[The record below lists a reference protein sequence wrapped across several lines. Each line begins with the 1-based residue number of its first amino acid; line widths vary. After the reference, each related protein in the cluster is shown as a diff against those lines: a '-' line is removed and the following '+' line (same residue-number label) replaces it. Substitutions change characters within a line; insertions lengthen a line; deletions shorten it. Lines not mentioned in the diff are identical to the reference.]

1 MSDAAE
7 KPVYFHSAIAR
18 ALTDNGVET
27 VFGLI
32 GDANLYMVDAFLR
45 EQGGEY
51 VSAANEAGAVLMALG
66 YASVTGKVGVATVTH
81 GPAVTNTL
89 TGLIEG
95 VKGQLPMLLLCGD
108 TSVEVRGHLQD
119 CPQRELIVATG
130 AGFEQ
135 LRSPATLSQDLA
147 VALRRA
153 VLERRPVALN
163 VPVDFQWREVTYRRV
178 VRPLLTAEGRVPAGE
193 AFDNAVGIIAVAR
206 RPIVLAGRGAASPQ
220 AKAALI
226 RLAERIGAPL
236 ATTLRGKDLFRGEAF
251 DLGVFGTLSTPPAAE
266 AIQSA
271 DCVIAFGAGLNGF
284 TAARG
289 AFLDGKRIVQ
299 CNTDLADIGQVYP
312 VDAALAGD
320 PAAVAEA
327 IVEALDEAEVAAS
340 GFRTAEL
347 AAALKAYSPLDGL
360 PDMGSTTTVDARRA
374 VYRLGKAVPQDRS
387 VIIDGGR
394 FLGSAWEYLDA
405 PEPSAY
411 VHTINFGSIGLSLGY
426 AVGAAVGAK
435 GRPALVVCGDGGF
448 MLGGLAEFNTAARH
462 NLDLIVVVCD
472 DSSYGAEHIQFR
484 SKNMDPSLSV
494 FDWPQFADLAR
505 ALGGDGV
512 TVRCAADLEDA
523 ETAIRQRTRP
533 LLIDLKCDP
542 DHMPPIPA

>member
-1 MSDAAE
+1 MSDVAD

-18 ALTDNGVET
+18 ALKDNGVET

-32 GDANLYMVDAFLR
+32 GDANLYMVDAFRR

-51 VSAANEAGAVLMALG
+51 VSAANEAGAVLAALG
-66 YASVTGKVGVATVTH
+66 YASVTGRVGVATVTH

-147 VALRRA
+147 IALRRA

-163 VPVDFQWREVTYRRV
+163 VPIDFQWREVTYRKAALPTPV
-178 VRPLLTAEGRVPAGE
+178 AEGRVPAGE
-193 AFDNAVGIIAVAR
+193 AFDNAVGIIAAAR
-206 RPIVLAGRGAASPQ
+206 RPIVLAGRGATSPK
-220 AKAALI
+220 ARAALI
-226 RLAERIGAPL
+226 GLAERIGAPM

-271 DCVIAFGAGLNGF
+271 DTVIAFGAGLNGF

-289 AFLDGKRIVQ
+289 ALLKGKRIVQ
-299 CNTDLADIGQVYP
+299 CNTDLADIAQVYP

-320 PAAVAEA
+320 PPAVAEA
-327 IVEALDEAEVAAS
+327 IVGALDEAEIPAS
-340 GFRTAEL
+340 GFRTADL
-347 AAALKAYSPLDGL
+347 AAALAAYSPLDGL
-360 PDMGSTTTVDARRA
+360 PDMNSATSVDARRA
-374 VYRLGKAVPQDRS
+374 VYRLGKAAPPDRS

-394 FLGSAWEYLDA
+394 FLGSAWQYLEA
-405 PEPSAY
+405 PEPRAY

-448 MLGGLAEFNTAARH
+448 MLGGLAEFNTAVRH
-462 NLDLIVVVCD
+462 GLDLIVVVCN

-484 SKNMDPSLSV
+484 SKNMDPSLSM
-494 FDWPQFADLAR
+494 FDWPQFADVAR

-512 TVRCAADLEDA
+512 TVRRAADLEEA
-523 ETAIRQRTRP
+523 ERAIRQRTRP